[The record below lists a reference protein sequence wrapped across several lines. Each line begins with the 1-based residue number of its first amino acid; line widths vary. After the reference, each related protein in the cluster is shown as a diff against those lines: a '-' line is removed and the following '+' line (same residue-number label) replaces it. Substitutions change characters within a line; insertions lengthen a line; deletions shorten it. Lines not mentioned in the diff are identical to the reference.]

1 MIKKW
6 KCYCSAIVQSFFPA
20 PIGITG
26 KSIAISS
33 KKKTQMRY
41 YLIGNSIPRRRGGNG
56 RVKLLY
62 WGNTS

>member
-1 MIKKW
+1 MGYLKHSISVGVKAMIKKW

-33 KKKTQMRY
+33 KKKKQKRD
-41 YLIGNSIPRRRGGNG
+41 II
-56 RVKLLY
+56 
-62 WGNTS
+62 